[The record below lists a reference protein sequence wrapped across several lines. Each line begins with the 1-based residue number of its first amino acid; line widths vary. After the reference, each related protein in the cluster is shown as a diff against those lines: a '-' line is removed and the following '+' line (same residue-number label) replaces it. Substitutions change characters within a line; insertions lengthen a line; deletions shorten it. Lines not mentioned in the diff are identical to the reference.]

1 MQSGVGAKNQQG
13 NVQLVSPEMRL
24 RIRELKRELDE
35 CDYRFS
41 RHLDLFVS
49 IRDGLDTA
57 RQTARCLLT
66 SDPFQAWEK
75 VAKRREEES
84 DAIRS
89 FCGIST
95 ENRDTPK
102 EVKATAKVEKLITRQ
117 MRQQI
122 VEAKKTLENYAN
134 SLDQFFSDV
143 TTLKSL
149 DAALELAE
157 GLQCCDPLETWEAP
171 KEREETE
178 AEENLD

>member
-1 MQSGVGAKNQQG
+1 MQNGVSAKNQQG
-13 NVQLVSPEMRL
+13 NDGLVSPEMRL

-35 CDYRFS
+35 CDYRLS

-102 EVKATAKVEKLITRQ
+102 EVKATANVEKLITRQ

-122 VEAKKTLENYAN
+122 VEAKKTLEDYAN
-134 SLDQFFSDV
+134 SLDQFFRDV
-143 TTLKSL
+143 IKLKSL

-157 GLQCCDPLETWEAP
+157 GLQCYDPLETREAR
-171 KEREETE
+171 KEREEAE
-178 AEENLD
+178 AEEDLD

>member
-1 MQSGVGAKNQQG
+1 MQNSVSAKNQQG
-13 NVQLVSPEMRL
+13 NVQLATPEMRL

-35 CDYRFS
+35 CDYRLS

-49 IRDGLDTA
+49 IRAGLDTA
-57 RQTARCLLT
+57 RQTARRLLT

-95 ENRDTPK
+95 ENRDTRK
-102 EVKATAKVEKLITRQ
+102 KVKATGSVEKLITRQ

-122 VEAKKTLENYAN
+122 VEAKKTLEDYAN

-143 TTLKSL
+143 TTLKSV

-157 GLQCCDPLETWEAP
+157 GLQCCDALKPWEAR
-171 KEREETE
+171 KKREETE
-178 AEENLD
+178 AEEDLD

>member
-24 RIRELKRELDE
+24 RMRELKRELDE
-35 CDYRFS
+35 CDYRLS
-41 RHLDLFVS
+41 RHLDLFMS
-49 IRDGLDTA
+49 IRAGLDTA
-57 RQTARCLLT
+57 RQTARYLLT
-66 SDPFQAWEK
+66 SDPFQVWEK
-75 VAKRREEES
+75 VAKRREEEF
-84 DAIRS
+84 DAIWGTSRA
-89 FCGIST
+89 
-95 ENRDTPK
+95 EKRDTPK
-102 EVKATAKVEKLITRQ
+102 KVKATANVEELITKQ

-122 VEAKKTLENYAN
+122 VEAKKILEDYAN
-134 SLDQFFSDV
+134 SLDQFCSDV
-143 TTLKSL
+143 TKIKSL